1 MGMDFFFFFLRP
13 GADVPRLSRFLLN
26 SESVTFVTQS
36 IKMISQGSQI
46 AAYTLRDC
54 HRKFHRGLCK
64 CSKRGIKC
72 QLSSWGSM
80 GGGWGRGGRC
90 KAPPPSSKP
99 PLSDTG
105 GKPKCLFTPRWQS
118 LRVNFPPHLSCLP
131 STGVSFDRLK
141 IREGSKL
148 GKEQVSFLL
157 SSPTNG

>member
-1 MGMDFFFFFLRP
+1 MTVTGSFTGAYVSAPREGSSASFLHGVAWGEAGE
-13 GADVPRLSRFLLN
+13 GAAGAKP
-26 SESVTFVTQS
+26 
-36 IKMISQGSQI
+36 
-46 AAYTLRDC
+46 
-54 HRKFHRGLCK
+54 
-64 CSKRGIKC
+64 
-72 QLSSWGSM
+72 
-80 GGGWGRGGRC
+80 
-90 KAPPPSSKP
+90 PPPSSKP